1 MIPAVGPVLRCAAR
15 ALFRFRKSAAAAWRW
30 LGANAKVLAPFGP
43 TRLRSH
49 SKACRRPIRTYDGTR
64 MPAWQP
70 QRTKAC
76 HGLPAE
82 SGHGRL
88 SAFHHSGRRRT
99 AKMAKSSLFSGK
111 ALFGWWWRVGR
122 VGAVLTRVGG
132 VLGRVAGVLS
142 DKMGKAGKGKAAAAS
157 GETWYEKKCR
167 EDPNFKAERAEAAR
181 KAWQAAAADRAA
193 AAPAA
198 AAAAPAATARTRPW
212 SLASHRSLTPHE
224 KRLANHALGSWG
236 WHADVSSR
244 LGIHRHSFALRPSD
258 TS

>member
-1 MIPAVGPVLRCAAR
+1 MIAMITAVSPVLRCAAR

-88 SAFHHSGRRRT
+88 SASITQGAEGRRRWPNRRFFPLVAT
-99 AKMAKSSLFSGK
+99 FYTTRRSRGNFE
-111 ALFGWWWRVGR
+111 RV
-122 VGAVLTRVGG
+122 
-132 VLGRVAGVLS
+132 
-142 DKMGKAGKGKAAAAS
+142 
-157 GETWYEKKCR
+157 
-167 EDPNFKAERAEAAR
+167 
-181 KAWQAAAADRAA
+181 RAA
-193 AAPAA
+193 P
-198 AAAAPAATARTRPW
+198 PGLPTAGRSTDGPDGPRT
-212 SLASHRSLTPHE
+212 
-224 KRLANHALGSWG
+224 GSPG
-236 WHADVSSR
+236 QER
-244 LGIHRHSFALRPSD
+244 G
-258 TS
+258 